1 MKLYVYSVRDKKL
14 GAFGAPKFAN
24 DDSEHMAE
32 GVARDLKR
40 IKPEQISEASDCS
53 LYYLGQFDD
62 ISGKFELLPQPEKL
76 IDYEDYVPRKSEVI
90 SHETRSSGEAKVCS

>member
-1 MKLYVYSVRDKKL
+1 MKKYIYCVRDKKL
-14 GAFGAPKFAN
+14 GAYDSPHYAN

-32 GVARDLKR
+32 GIARELKR
-40 IKPEQISEASDCS
+40 IEAKDIAKASDMA

-62 ISGKFELLPQPEKL
+62 ITGKFDLLAEPEKL

-90 SHETRSSGEAKVCS
+90 SHGESHKA